1 MLTVG
6 RYMVVATDR
15 ICEGPKAA
23 MGYLNMEGHA
33 RISAD
38 GFASV
43 AFPVSVLD
51 TESYPN
57 VEVYRTDGTAATGGA
72 RA

>member
-1 MLTVG
+1 
-6 RYMVVATDR
+6 
-15 ICEGPKAA
+15 
-23 MGYLNMEGHA
+23 MEGHA